1 MRFNAPEH
9 LQFWKDTGRFP
20 AIHDD
25 IMHLASSHM
34 RGLTAL
40 DLCCSTGLLGQRV
53 AAHLGAE
60 VVGVDGDTRALALGK
75 EAGLDVR
82 LVYQR
87 IDPHDLQPLENLLQ
101 QHQIETVLARRCLP
115 ELFGQ
120 ALAAGR
126 TFAQMLHRQQVQE
139 ILVEGRM
146 VSPGAVNPLAS
157 LAQEVELLGPY
168 YQVRKLH
175 RNVAYLTRV

>member
-9 LQFWKDTGRFP
+9 LQAWQATRQFP

-25 IMHLASSHM
+25 IMHLAYSHM

-40 DLCCSTGLLGQRV
+40 DLCCSTGLLAQRV
-53 AAHLGAE
+53 AVQLG
-60 VVGVDGDTRALALGK
+60 VQVIGVDADERALAQGRA
-75 EAGLDVR
+75 AGLEVP
-82 LVYQR
+82 LVHQR
-87 IDPHDLQPLENLLQ
+87 IDPHDLRPLENLLQ

-120 ALAAGR
+120 DLAAGH

-139 ILVEGRM
+139 ILVEGRQA
-146 VSPGAVNPLAS
+146 SKAAVNPLAS

-168 YQVRKLH
+168 YQVRKFH
-175 RNVAYLTRV
+175 RNVAYLTRA